1 MAVPTPE
8 RALFGDS
15 ESQMASINANAAAD
29 EVEPLYRRRGF
40 RFSVIAVAV
49 VGIVVAIGLVF
60 GGRAASSTSS
70 ARSGEFDSPLTTPS
84 PSGLPTPAPTPA
96 PASSVKD
103 VLTSAALGG
112 GSEFEDETSY
122 QSQALAWLEG
132 NTDVAT
138 YSEAK
143 IIQRYAMACFFYTTF
158 GVENDYTGA
167 APVEWK
173 NYDKWVT
180 DDDECTWHG
189 VNCTDA
195 DIVSVDL
202 ADNNVTGTVPAEFGL
217 LGQSLKILD
226 LSGNSVANKDEGL
239 SWIAELTELTELH
252 LYFCNFDSHGITSYI
267 GALTKLGKY
276 FVCC

>member
-1 MAVPTPE
+1 MAT
-8 RALFGDS
+8 
-15 ESQMASINANAAAD
+15 INAAAAANQED
-29 EVEPLYRRRGF
+29 EPFYRRRVF

-60 GGRAASSTSS
+60 GGRASSSTSS
-70 ARSGEFDSPLTTPS
+70 AKSGEFDGPLTTPS
-84 PSGLPTPAPTPA
+84 PVDEPTPAPVLIAT
-96 PASSVKD
+96 SSVKD
-103 VLTSAALGG
+103 VLTKVAIGG

-138 YSEAK
+138 YSEEK

-158 GVENDYTGA
+158 GVENSYTGA
-167 APVEWK
+167 SPVEWK
-173 NYDKWVT
+173 NVDKWVT
-180 DDDECTWHG
+180 DDDECTWYG
-189 VNCTDA
+189 VDCADA
-195 DIVSVDL
+195 DIISVDL

-217 LGQSLKILD
+217 LGRSLQTLD

-239 SWIAELTELTELH
+239 SWIAQLTELTELH

-267 GALTKLGKY
+267 GALTKLGKC
-276 FVCC
+276 FGCC